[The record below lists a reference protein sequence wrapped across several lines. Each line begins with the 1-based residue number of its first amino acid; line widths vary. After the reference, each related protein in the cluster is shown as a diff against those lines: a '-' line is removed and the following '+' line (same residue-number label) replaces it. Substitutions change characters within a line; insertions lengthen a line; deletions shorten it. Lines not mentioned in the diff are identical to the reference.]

1 MIKSQKQNRLK
12 GGVRF
17 YSVFFVFRS
26 DDDCGCAASS
36 SDKSLHSMTIKM
48 KRAKSRRKFFSCK
61 NQRLVNLYCMSVD
74 IYGPDIE
81 DDWDDEWEESGELE
95 WKLEERRSYGQ
106 RSSISTL
113 IDNKIKWWKV
123 LQE

>member
-1 MIKSQKQNRLK
+1 
-12 GGVRF
+12 
-17 YSVFFVFRS
+17 
-26 DDDCGCAASS
+26 
-36 SDKSLHSMTIKM
+36 
-48 KRAKSRRKFFSCK
+48 
-61 NQRLVNLYCMSVD
+61 MSVD